1 MKENAKGR
9 IAQLRK
15 QLAELKTRAP
25 DADLSN
31 VESLIAQADEKLT
44 SGDVAEAYRLSVEAD
59 TTYSDAKKEL
69 KLAIGAICFES
80 VECETANCQNKVC
93 CKVGEIC
100 CDKDANCDE
109 DERCDTD
116 RSYCVSAGD
125 EEKDM
130 TFQERIIEVL
140 TDPLQLISIIAA
152 IVVGLGFGIYQLK
165 GRIEEKKTEERYEHM
180 AETVEQ
186 MQQAQY
192 YQGPG
197 GQWEQQPQQWDP
209 PKGGWGPPGQ

>member
-1 MKENAKGR
+1 
-9 IAQLRK
+9 
-15 QLAELKTRAP
+15 
-25 DADLSN
+25 
-31 VESLIAQADEKLT
+31 
-44 SGDVAEAYRLSVEAD
+44 
-59 TTYSDAKKEL
+59 
-69 KLAIGAICFES
+69 
-80 VECETANCQNKVC
+80 
-93 CKVGEIC
+93 
-100 CDKDANCDE
+100 
-109 DERCDTD
+109 
-116 RSYCVSAGD
+116 
-125 EEKDM
+125 M